1 MTYTLW
7 ILLIY
12 YPIAYFLFSL
22 MSTALES
29 VSQNVPKEVLI
40 ANKGKMVICRKGLGD
55 QIGLA
60 YTELRKWSRCF
71 LQDL

>member
-1 MTYTLW
+1 
-7 ILLIY
+7 
-12 YPIAYFLFSL
+12 

-60 YTELRKWSRCF
+60 YTELRK
-71 LQDL
+71 